1 MVTFGILMMKSRP
14 LALNHFARLSL
25 CLPWL
30 AVSALSVSAHA
41 VGLGNIQLE
50 SGLGQPVHARIAV
63 YDADPALDSRCINV
77 HIDSADHQ
85 LLMNAQAQVNRDK
98 DGNATIQLATH
109 KSLYEPAA
117 YIKVSVSCSD
127 NYYQREYAVL
137 LDMPGQSDESPPAQA
152 ATPTGT
158 SVAIDMPATSVMPR
172 APRAAHHSPS
182 LATLHPRAH
191 PRNRH
196 VAAVH
201 ASAQPRLTLSDDTG
215 SSIPPQ
221 GINLRMS
228 SEIIS
233 QLEVQSASNLAELRA
248 ARAHLSQMMTQHQD
262 NPAATADAQLRL
274 KQQDIISLQHQ
285 IDSLHEQ
292 LQHRAASLPATL
304 PVNSG
309 QNWFVI
315 LIGLVAAEGLALV
328 LLARRMLGIREQQHQ
343 ALLEDGAAVTP
354 SVPPM
359 AKPASVRPNAL
370 PLAEVASEPVMHP
383 NEYPLPAFETV
394 EPEPVSRPVQSQDSG
409 RSPVQAHSAMQA
421 NASAN
426 MEVEEISDVS
436 QEAEFWMSVNNPQK
450 AIEVLEAQTIDSASP
465 LQESPAPWLYL
476 LDLYRVTGARD
487 KYEQLRDRVSSL
499 FNARTIDYDE
509 DPAILDL
516 RQIEDYPHLI
526 RNITECWKTPSEA
539 IDYLKSLLLANP
551 EHKRVGFDLPVYRDI
566 MMLIGLAQELERG
579 EFSFADARHLFNV
592 RTADDLDLD
601 IADFHE
607 ACRIVK

>member
-1 MVTFGILMMKSRP
+1 MKSRP
-14 LALNHFARLSL
+14 LALGHFARLSL

-30 AVSALSVSAHA
+30 ALSALSISAHA
-41 VGLGNIQLE
+41 VGLGNLQLE
-50 SGLGQPVHARIAV
+50 SGLGQPVRARIAV

-98 DGNATIQLATH
+98 DGNATIQLVTH

-137 LDMPGQSDESPPAQA
+137 LDMPGQSDESAATQA
-152 ATPTGT
+152 AAPTST
-158 SVAIDMPATSVMPR
+158 SVAVDMPAAAAMPR
-172 APRAAHHSPS
+172 APRIPRHASAFATRHHLAHAS
-182 LATLHPRAH
+182 T
-191 PRNRH
+191 RH

-201 ASAQPRLTLSDDTG
+201 AASQPRLTLSDDAG
-215 SSIPPQ
+215 SAALPQ

-228 SEIIS
+228 SELIS
-233 QLEVQSASNLAELRA
+233 QLEAKSASNLAELRA
-248 ARAHLSQMMTQHQD
+248 ARAHLSQMMTQRQD
-262 NPAATADAQLRL
+262 NPAAAADAQLRL

-292 LQHRAASLPATL
+292 LQQRAASAPVSVSVPAS
-304 PVNSG
+304 SG
-309 QNWFVI
+309 QNWIVI
-315 LIGLVAAEGLALV
+315 LIGLVAAEGLALA
-328 LLARRMLGIREQQHQ
+328 LLARKMLSIREQHQ
-343 ALLEDGAAVTP
+343 ALWEDSAAASTP
-354 SVPPM
+354 TPTTPPM
-359 AKPASVRPNAL
+359 AKPASMRPDAL
-370 PLAEVASEPVMHP
+370 PLAEVASEPIVQP

-394 EPEPVSRPVQSQDSG
+394 EPEPVSRPVQSRESG
-409 RSPVQAHSAMQA
+409 RTPVQAHAEMQA

-450 AIEVLEAQTIDSASP
+450 AIEVLEAQTIDSATP

-487 KYEQLRDRVSSL
+487 KYERLRDRVSSL

-526 RNITECWKTPSEA
+526 RNITECWKTPAEA

-579 EFSFADARHLFNV
+579 EFSFADARHLFNIQ
-592 RTADDLDLD
+592 TDDDLDLD